1 MLDHC
6 PGFTKP
12 DLVKTTCFNFRKYR
26 EGLLAILF
34 PGGEK
39 NFILQN
45 IIVTLNHYFLF
56 SETGESNWSDSMQ
69 RSRDRVVV

>member
-1 MLDHC
+1 MLQFQEVQR
-6 PGFTKP
+6 GFTGNS
-12 DLVKTTCFNFRKYR
+12 VSWW
-26 EGLLAILF
+26 G
-34 PGGEK
+34 K